1 MEISYTF
8 IDENIKI
15 VNVEPILFLEDID
28 SMVIAD
34 LHLGIEA
41 IMLEDGT
48 LTPYNQTN
56 KIIEKVTRY
65 LKSIKPKKLIL
76 NGDVK
81 HSFQEAIKVE
91 NRDVKRFLTAVSS
104 LVKEIHIV
112 KGNHD
117 IFLTWVTREIS
128 NIKIHQQELIL
139 GSYLFCHG
147 DKPLLEKIPEKIKY
161 VIIAHEHPVFSMRIN
176 GLRKVVLPTF
186 LFCPLEK
193 TTKKIVVL
201 PALTDYSSG
210 TAITPNL
217 STNLLSPILKN
228 SVNLDDCETFVLND
242 KKEVLHFPPFKEWY
256 TNE

>member
-104 LVKEIHIV
+104 HSK
-112 KGNHD
+112 
-117 IFLTWVTREIS
+117 RES
-128 NIKIHQQELIL
+128 
-139 GSYLFCHG
+139 
-147 DKPLLEKIPEKIKY
+147 
-161 VIIAHEHPVFSMRIN
+161 
-176 GLRKVVLPTF
+176 
-186 LFCPLEK
+186 
-193 TTKKIVVL
+193 
-201 PALTDYSSG
+201 
-210 TAITPNL
+210 
-217 STNLLSPILKN
+217 
-228 SVNLDDCETFVLND
+228 
-242 KKEVLHFPPFKEWY
+242 
-256 TNE
+256 

>member
-117 IFLTWVTREIS
+117 F
-128 NIKIHQQELIL
+128 Q
-139 GSYLFCHG
+139 
-147 DKPLLEKIPEKIKY
+147 
-161 VIIAHEHPVFSMRIN
+161 
-176 GLRKVVLPTF
+176 
-186 LFCPLEK
+186 
-193 TTKKIVVL
+193 
-201 PALTDYSSG
+201 
-210 TAITPNL
+210 
-217 STNLLSPILKN
+217 ILKYIN
-228 SVNLDDCETFVLND
+228 KS
-242 KKEVLHFPPFKEWY
+242 
-256 TNE
+256 